1 MSLAAELA
9 LARALAAEA
18 SVVVMAIRSGN
29 LHIEY
34 KPGDEPVTVADRKAS
49 DLIAAGVT
57 AAFPD
62 DIVISEENTDD
73 LRRLTAQRVW
83 YIDPIDGTKDYIAGR
98 DGFAV
103 MIGLCIDGEPV
114 LGVVAQASCQR
125 TYLAARGHGA
135 WLEQAGLPDQR
146 LAVSTVTVAGDA
158 RLVAS
163 QSHRTQDI
171 DRVKAELGIRDE
183 KNIGSVGLKLSLIAE
198 GTRDLYV
205 NPTPKAK
212 LWDTCAPDA
221 IIRLAGGMLTDLSGL
236 PLNYQQTSVAH
247 HRGIVGSNGL
257 IHRETI
263 TRLGPLFGHL
273 APPLA

>member
-1 MSLAAELA
+1 ILATELA

-18 SVVVMAIRSGN
+18 SVVVMGIRNGN
-29 LHIEY
+29 LQIEY
-34 KPGDEPVTVADRKAS
+34 KPGDEPVTVADRQAS
-49 DLIAAGVT
+49 DLIAAGLA
-57 AAFPD
+57 AAFPN
-62 DIVISEENTDD
+62 DIVISEENPDD
-73 LRRLTAQRVW
+73 LRRITAQRVW

-103 MIGLCIDGEPV
+103 MIGLCLNGEPV

-125 TYLAARGHGA
+125 TYVAAHGRGA
-135 WLEQAGLPDQR
+135 WLEQPGRPDQA
-146 LAVSTVTVAGDA
+146 LLVSTVTVAGDA

-171 DRVKAELGIRDE
+171 DRVKTELGIRDE
-183 KNIGSVGLKLSLIAE
+183 KNIGSVGLKLALIAE

-221 IIRLAGGMLTDLSGL
+221 IIRIAGGQLTDLSGL
-236 PLNYQQTSVAH
+236 PLNYRQPSIAH
-247 HRGIVGSNGL
+247 HRGMVGSNGL

-263 TRLGPLFGHL
+263 TRLAPLFGHL
-273 APPLA
+273 APPLP

>member
-18 SVVVMAIRSGN
+18 GVVVMAIRDGN
-29 LHIEY
+29 LQIEY
-34 KPGDEPVTVADRKAS
+34 KPGDEPVTIADRQAS
-49 DLIAAGVT
+49 DLIAAGVA
-57 AAFPD
+57 AAFPH
-62 DIVISEENTDD
+62 DIVISEENPDD
-73 LRRLTAQRVW
+73 LRRITASRVW

-103 MIGLCIDGEPV
+103 MIGLCIDGEPA

-125 TYLAARGHGA
+125 TYVAARGLGA
-135 WLEQAGLPDQR
+135 WLEQTGQPNQALS
-146 LAVSTVTVAGDA
+146 VSTVTIAGEA

-163 QSHRTQDI
+163 QSHRTHDI
-171 DRVKAELGIRDE
+171 DRVKSELGIRDE

-236 PLNYQQTSVAH
+236 PLNYQQPSVAH
-247 HRGIVGSNGL
+247 HRGMIGSNGL
-257 IHRETI
+257 IHQETI
-263 TRLGPLFGHL
+263 TRLAPLFGHL
-273 APPLA
+273 APPLP

>member
-9 LARALAAEA
+9 LARALAAQA

-73 LRRLTAQRVW
+73 LRRITAHRVW

-103 MIGLCIDGEPV
+103 MIGLCINGEPV

-135 WLEQAGLPDQR
+135 WLEQAGHPDQR
-146 LAVSTVTVAGDA
+146 LEVSAVTVAGDA

-163 QSHRTQDI
+163 QSHRTHDI

-257 IHRETI
+257 IHHEII

-273 APPLA
+273 APPLT